1 MAMKYQKGTPS
12 EPIPW
17 TAAAAGT
24 SRPLFNTSLPQS
36 HASFSF
42 PSPKPCRLQILDFVW
57 PVPSR

>member
-24 SRPLFNTSLPQS
+24 SRPLFNTSRRETV
-36 HASFSF
+36 FIF
-42 PSPKPCRLQILDFVW
+42 PHNKPREREMPAPF
-57 PVPSR
+57 